1 LTGISLVVEPST
13 IDRTIIRGIALN
25 VDLEEEIMSTNELP
39 VALSPLLSLAAEWA
53 LPTEAARK
61 EKRATSTMEQ
71 LKEFYDRVHP
81 RVVEIGAHLDRYPM
95 GSLPRDQ
102 ERLFQLALMAVEVAM
117 PIEFYRLPD
126 LPPPAAFP
134 RDRFLIATV

>member
-1 LTGISLVVEPST
+1 LVESSA
-13 IDRTIIRGIALN
+13 IDRTITKGIAWN
-25 VDLEEEIMSTNELP
+25 SDLEEEIMNTIELP
-39 VALSPLLSLAAEWA
+39 IELSPLLSLAAEWA
-53 LPTEAARK
+53 LPTEGARK

-102 ERLFQLALMAVEVAM
+102 EKLFQLALMAVEVAM

-126 LPPPAAFP
+126 LPAPAAFP
-134 RDRFLIATV
+134 RDRFSIATV